1 MAKKQLL
8 LVDADARSL
17 RVLEVNLRKAG
28 YSVAVASDGLEALTK
43 LEVGAP
49 DLVISDTRLPKL
61 DGYALVRRMKER
73 PEWSSVPIVFLTS
86 QKSVEDKIRGL
97 ELGVEDYLTKPI
109 FLRELV
115 ARVRLMLARRD
126 RDAFAS
132 RVPTSGRT
140 RFSGSIQ
147 DMAIVDLMQ
156 TFEVS
161 RKTGVVHIQNGIAKA
176 QIHFRDG
183 KIVDAELGHLR
194 GEEAVYRALVW
205 NDGDFIVEFGPVER
219 EDIVET
225 STQGILM
232 EGMRRVDEWG
242 RLLEQLP
249 PLQAAYSLDVDALV
263 DRLNEIPDELNG
275 ILRLFDGRRTLMQ
288 IVDASPF
295 EDLSTLSTIS
305 KLYFEG
311 LLIPVSLTPARFL
324 SPPPEP
330 APPAITGDSLPP
342 DTDPAEGAGPVI
354 GVEASLQ
361 PPAEQGAVVA
371 AMPLRNMQAGGP
383 TLMEKGGVPLLN
395 VPVIH
400 DTMTVKPPLTGARGR
415 TLPPPEDLGRV
426 VVDDRPLGPS
436 DPTPMVELKD
446 LNDLAG
452 VRLTPPAVT
461 EVTDPSPPPVME
473 AEEAELP
480 QSTGERPVG
489 DAVDRA
495 NENDGVAAAV
505 ADDAP
510 ENVRAEPE
518 APAAHHEPAG
528 PQADD
533 EAEDERDEEDD
544 DDDDEDG
551 DEDADE
557 DADDDPADAAPGAE
571 PGPPIAPDRVVS
583 LHAANDAARPATAAS
598 SEARERAVARYAES
612 SGPIIYDE
620 PLDETAPSLT
630 RLAERSRTSKRQALV
645 FLALFASVLVF
656 GVAYMRYED
665 AHSRLQRRGHAPA
678 LDAASPYALP
688 VPSASAPPVPTEALS
703 TPQPSRSAL
712 PTPAVASAPP
722 AASTPPASIPSSAP
736 SAAPSTVSLP
746 DVPPAE
752 LVKQAQRALDRGRAT
767 TAIELATRATE
778 LDPTNA
784 EAWLTLGAAYDTQ
797 GNRAKA
803 RGAYRACVDR
813 GKGASRAECRAMLQ

>member
-1 MAKKQLL
+1 M
-8 LVDADARSL
+8 
-17 RVLEVNLRKAG
+17 
-28 YSVAVASDGLEALTK
+28 
-43 LEVGAP
+43 
-49 DLVISDTRLPKL
+49 
-61 DGYALVRRMKER
+61 
-73 PEWSSVPIVFLTS
+73 
-86 QKSVEDKIRGL
+86 
-97 ELGVEDYLTKPI
+97 
-109 FLRELV
+109 
-115 ARVRLMLARRD
+115 
-126 RDAFAS
+126 
-132 RVPTSGRT
+132 
-140 RFSGSIQ
+140 
-147 DMAIVDLMQ
+147 
-156 TFEVS
+156 
-161 RKTGVVHIQNGIAKA
+161 
-176 QIHFRDG
+176 
-183 KIVDAELGHLR
+183 
-194 GEEAVYRALVW
+194 
-205 NDGDFIVEFGPVER
+205 
-219 EDIVET
+219 
-225 STQGILM
+225 
-232 EGMRRVDEWG
+232 
-242 RLLEQLP
+242 
-249 PLQAAYSLDVDALV
+249 
-263 DRLNEIPDELNG
+263 
-275 ILRLFDGRRTLMQ
+275 
-288 IVDASPF
+288 
-295 EDLSTLSTIS
+295 
-305 KLYFEG
+305 
-311 LLIPVSLTPARFL
+311 
-324 SPPPEP
+324 
-330 APPAITGDSLPP
+330 
-342 DTDPAEGAGPVI
+342 
-354 GVEASLQ
+354 
-361 PPAEQGAVVA
+361 
-371 AMPLRNMQAGGP
+371 
-383 TLMEKGGVPLLN
+383 
-395 VPVIH
+395 
-400 DTMTVKPPLTGARGR
+400 
-415 TLPPPEDLGRV
+415 
-426 VVDDRPLGPS
+426 
-436 DPTPMVELKD
+436 
-446 LNDLAG
+446 
-452 VRLTPPAVT
+452 
-461 EVTDPSPPPVME
+461 
-473 AEEAELP
+473 
-480 QSTGERPVG
+480 
-489 DAVDRA
+489 DRA

-528 PQADD
+528 PQA
-533 EAEDERDEEDD
+533 EDERDEEDD

-557 DADDDPADAAPGAE
+557 DADEDPADAAPGAE